1 MALVLPLLL
10 LLLFGVV
17 EFGRFLSTQHGIST
31 AAREAAR
38 YGFAIGPSPNGVPQY
53 SDCDSIADA
62 AAGLSGLGQVTDADV
77 SVRYI
82 DGAGSEI
89 IACPATSA
97 AIQAAVVDGDRV
109 EVTVTRPYSPIVPL
123 VTAAFPTT
131 ITATDSRTI
140 FLVTP

>member
-17 EFGRFLSTQHGIST
+17 EFGRFLSSQHGVST

-53 SDCDSIADA
+53 SDCDAIADA
-62 AAGLSGLGQVTDADV
+62 ARGLSGLGQVTAADV
-77 SVRYI
+77 GVRYI
-82 DGAGSEI
+82 DSGGSEI
-89 IACPATSA
+89 IACPATAS

-109 EVTVTRPYSPIVPL
+109 EVTVTRPFTPIVPF
-123 VTAAFPTT
+123 VSAGFPGT

-140 FLVTP
+140 FLMTP